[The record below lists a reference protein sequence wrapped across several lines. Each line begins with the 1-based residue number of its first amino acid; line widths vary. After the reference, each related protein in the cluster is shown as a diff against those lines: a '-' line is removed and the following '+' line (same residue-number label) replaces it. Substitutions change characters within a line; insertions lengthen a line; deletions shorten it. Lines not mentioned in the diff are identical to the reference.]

1 MRFQICATV
10 ACLLGGFESTTASSL
25 LAQHDS
31 QLGLTESFLGGD
43 ELLQLDADS
52 DASESKSL
60 GGKVFGWK
68 SRGEKFA
75 IATQEFSTKVAYLN
89 KLWGEKKTAVNY
101 KGEAYDYCT
110 KGKGSKAFK

>member
-1 MRFQICATV
+1 M
-10 ACLLGGFESTTASSL
+10 
-25 LAQHDS
+25 
-31 QLGLTESFLGGD
+31 
-43 ELLQLDADS
+43 
-52 DASESKSL
+52 
-60 GGKVFGWK
+60 K

-110 KGKGSKAFK
+110 KGKDSKAFK